1 MEKLTSIFTV
11 LTLVISFLKLID
23 NEELSDLLNV

>member
-1 MEKLTSIFTV
+1 MEKLTPIFTV

>member
-1 MEKLTSIFTV
+1 MEKLTSITV

>member
-11 LTLVISFLKLID
+11 LTLIISFLKLID

>member
-1 MEKLTSIFTV
+1 MEQLTSIFIV
-11 LTLVISFLKLID
+11 LTLVLNFLKLID

>member
-11 LTLVISFLKLID
+11 LTLVISFLKLTD

>member
-23 NEELSDLLNV
+23 NEKLSDLLNV

>member
-1 MEKLTSIFTV
+1 MEKLTSIFIV
-11 LTLVISFLKLID
+11 LTLVLSFLKLID